1 MIGMVGVDESRFDIS
16 ELKGLLEAGR
26 RLLETARKFA
36 CLLGE
41 VITVETVEPDVVIPL
56 LCEKRL
62 PCRPRWRKRVR
73 CKRLRHYYLRP
84 KALPVAVQQHLSLSA
99 FDVHL

>member
-1 MIGMVGVDESRFDIS
+1 MIRMVGVDEGRFDIS
-16 ELKGLLEAGR
+16 ELKDLLQADR
-26 RLLETARKFA
+26 PLETARKFA

-56 LCEKRL
+56 PCEKRL
-62 PCRPRWRKRVR
+62 PCWPRCRKRVR
-73 CKRLRHYYLRP
+73 CKRLRHYHLRS
-84 KALPVAVQQHLSLSA
+84 KALPVAVQQHLLLSA